1 MGPLTHP
8 HYRLERR
15 CESAKYKVQVAPTD
29 HHNKAKNISILIMSS
44 KVLYFVSNR
53 KSDFMIIIF
62 YIFIYLYFAIKTT
75 PIKENVFDTYSTTI
89 KNYMYLYAFF
99 FGLSTRVPI
108 YLNLYYTNKNSVTSA
123 GMWKVFSMHFCHK
136 K

>member
-1 MGPLTHP
+1 M
-8 HYRLERR
+8 
-15 CESAKYKVQVAPTD
+15 QVAPTD
-29 HHNKAKNISILIMSS
+29 HHNKAKNISILIMNS

-99 FGLSTRVPI
+99 LA
-108 YLNLYYTNKNSVTSA
+108 YQH
-123 GMWKVFSMHFCHK
+123 VFLFI
-136 K
+136 

>member
-1 MGPLTHP
+1 M
-8 HYRLERR
+8 
-15 CESAKYKVQVAPTD
+15 
-29 HHNKAKNISILIMSS
+29 NS

-99 FGLSTRVPI
+99 FLA
-108 YLNLYYTNKNSVTSA
+108 YQH
-123 GMWKVFSMHFCHK
+123 VFLFL
-136 K
+136 

>member
-1 MGPLTHP
+1 M
-8 HYRLERR
+8 
-15 CESAKYKVQVAPTD
+15 
-29 HHNKAKNISILIMSS
+29 NS
-44 KVLYFVSNR
+44 KVLYFISNR

-108 YLNLYYTNKNSVTSA
+108 SLNLYYTNKNSVTSA
-123 GMWKVFSMHFCHK
+123 GM
-136 K
+136 